1 MKLNQKLLI
10 VFFLAI
16 ILRIGMLIIS
26 IQANGFDNFINNIV
40 LAPGNDPYTY
50 HRLATNIIQYN
61 SFTYQPG
68 LPPVSLRTPGYPLFI
83 AINYSL
89 FGENPLIVLLTQI
102 VLDSLIVIIIYKT
115 ANLFLNQSISIIAAL
130 LYSLE
135 PHAAIFSLSMYSD
148 TIFVFTMTLFSY
160 FFIKFSIS
168 RKISYLI
175 LSGFTLGV
183 ANLIKPSG
191 MFIPLIV
198 IIIIFL
204 IYKKNFKSFI
214 AKSFTFIIVFSLTI
228 TPWILRNY
236 IHFNKIFLSTAGEY
250 NLLVLNIA
258 PIKINELKIQ
268 QDNAI
273 FQLLAEADSLMIT
286 DGKKPMLEIQPSN
299 YWEELS
305 LQYDFNKAYYWKK
318 LAIYYISNYTIDFIK
333 FYFLGVFHSFAN
345 LGTGTYSV
353 YFNLEKKE
361 NHINIKEEENI
372 LKLLNKFIENKS
384 TSEIIIALII
394 GIYLV
399 IVYLCLAVGLFNLK
413 MINAYYLRFFIVLLS
428 IYFILLSGAGGLARF
443 KLPSIPFYLLVTSVG
458 FNSVSMKFKKVK

>member
-1 MKLNQKLLI
+1 MKLNRKLLI
-10 VFFLAI
+10 IFLLAI
-16 ILRIGMLIIS
+16 ILRASMLIIS
-26 IQANGFDNFINNIV
+26 IHANGFDNFINNIV

-50 HRLATNIIQYN
+50 HQLANNIIQYN

-83 AINYSL
+83 AISYSL
-89 FGENPLIVLLTQI
+89 FGANPLIVLLIQI
-102 VLDSLIVIIIYKT
+102 VLDSLVVIIIYKI
-115 ANLFLNQSISIIAAL
+115 ANLFLSHSISIIAAL

-160 FFIKFSIS
+160 FFIKFSVS
-168 RKISYLI
+168 RKVSYLI
-175 LSGFTLGV
+175 LSSFTLGV

-204 IYKKNFKSFI
+204 IYKKTPKNFIVKSL
-214 AKSFTFIIVFSLTI
+214 TFIIVFSLTI

-258 PIKINELKIQ
+258 PVKMNKLKIQ
-268 QDNAI
+268 QDDAI
-273 FQLLAEADSLMIT
+273 FQLLAEADSLMII
-286 DGKKPMLEIQPSN
+286 DGKKPMFDKKPSN
-299 YWEELS
+299 YWEELT

-318 LAIYYISNYTIDFIK
+318 LAIYYISNHTTDFIK
-333 FYFLGVFHSFAN
+333 FYILGVFHSFAN

-353 YFNLEKKE
+353 YFNLVKKE
-361 NHINIKEEENI
+361 NNFNIKEEENI
-372 LKLLNKFIENKS
+372 LKLLNKFIKNKS
-384 TSEIIIALII
+384 TSEIIIAFII
-394 GIYLV
+394 G
-399 IVYLCLAVGLFNLK
+399 VYLFFVYLSLVVGLFNLK
-413 MINAYYLRFFIVLLS
+413 MINPSYIRFFIILLS
-428 IYFILLSGAGGLARF
+428 IYFILISGAGGLARF

-458 FNSVSMKFKKVK
+458 FNSIKMKFKKVK